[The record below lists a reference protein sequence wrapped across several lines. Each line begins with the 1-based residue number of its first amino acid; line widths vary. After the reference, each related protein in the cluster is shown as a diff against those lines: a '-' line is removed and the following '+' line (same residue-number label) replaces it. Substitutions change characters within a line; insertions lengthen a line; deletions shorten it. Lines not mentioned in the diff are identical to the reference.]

1 MRYHRLL
8 ALVEAGK
15 PKWQRWATFNKLERQ
30 LDRAD
35 ELATNSLLMFV
46 KRLTGEQVFFG

>member
-1 MRYHRLL
+1 LL

-15 PKWQRWATFNKLERQ
+15 PKWQRWAIFNKLERQ

-35 ELATNSLLMFV
+35 ELATNSLRMFV
-46 KRLTGEQVFFG
+46 QRLIGEQVFF